1 MKTPSWTP
9 MAARSHAR
17 APRKAT
23 GRSSM
28 GSGVNVTLWPSLVAR
43 VSGTKEGKVHF
54 FQAVGPTT

>member
-1 MKTPSWTP
+1 
-9 MAARSHAR
+9 MAARSQAR

-28 GSGVNVTLWPSLVAR
+28 GSGVNVTLWPSLVER
-43 VSGTKEGKVHF
+43 VSGTNEGKVHF